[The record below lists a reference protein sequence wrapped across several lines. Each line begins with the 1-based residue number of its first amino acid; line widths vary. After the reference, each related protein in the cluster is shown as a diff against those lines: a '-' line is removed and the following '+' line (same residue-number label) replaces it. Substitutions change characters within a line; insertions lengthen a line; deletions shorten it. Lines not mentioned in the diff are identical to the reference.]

1 MKPIRIAIIGFGKI
15 AADQHLPSISA
26 NPRFELAATSSR
38 SGQGPQP
45 AFTDWQELLRSVK
58 DLDAVAITTPPRPR
72 YDIAREC
79 ASAGLHCLLEKPPA
93 ATLAEIDD
101 LTHLAEQQKVSLYTT
116 WHARHHP
123 AVEAAAAALAGKRIV
138 AFEILWH
145 EDVHKWH
152 PGQQW
157 VWDPGGFGV
166 FDPGINAFSIATRI
180 FPGPLFVRQ
189 ADLSVPANGQTP
201 IAAEVDFASPQAD
214 GRLHASLDWRKSEGE
229 EWTIIARTADGQE
242 VRLTS
247 GGADL
252 SIDGKPVATPGDP
265 GEYPDIYA
273 RFADLIDER
282 RSEVDIAPMRLVA
295 DCLLLGR
302 TTRVDPITM

>member
-15 AADQHLPSISA
+15 AADQHLPSIQA

-45 AFTDWQELLRSVK
+45 AFTDWRELLRTVP
-58 DLDAVAITTPPRPR
+58 DLDAVAITTPPGPR
-72 YDIAREC
+72 YEIARVCVE
-79 ASAGLHCLLEKPPA
+79 AGLHCLLEKPPT

-101 LTHLAEQQKVSLYTT
+101 LAGLAEARQVTLYTT
-116 WHARHHP
+116 WHARHHA
-123 AVEAAAAALAGKRIV
+123 AVEAAAKALAGKRIA

-157 VWDPGGFGV
+157 IWAPGGFGV

-180 FPGPLFVRQ
+180 FPGALFVRE
-189 ADLSVPANGQTP
+189 ANLSVPSNGQTA
-201 IAAEVDFASPQAD
+201 IAADVQFASPQAD
-214 GRLHASLDWRKSEGE
+214 GPLHASLDWRRAEGE
-229 EWTIIARTADGQE
+229 EWTITARTTEGTE
-242 VRLTS
+242 VRLTG
-247 GGADL
+247 GGAAL
-252 SIDGKPVATPGDP
+252 SIDGNPVAVTDI
-265 GEYPDIYA
+265 GEYPDIY
-273 RFADLIDER
+273 RQFVDLIDER
-282 RSEVDIAPMRLVA
+282 RSEVDVAPLRLVA

-302 TTRVDPITM
+302 TTAVDPITM